1 MGEIIVRHPFDGDT
15 SISDMQRHLNLL
27 YTSDADVR
35 DIVSKW
41 CNVTST
47 TGEVRLGIKS
57 SNLSSSRLVQSCS
70 NVTSLGIRSY
80 LYTGTYCPN
89 QNIGYSYGGADFTL
103 DLDINNPAI
112 YFIDSDYGFG
122 IGVGTCKPLI
132 GVLKG
137 HTIDGVARNVMF
149 RTQNFKSHT
158 DQTVVNKFEITSS
171 SINGTWDDATTATPI
186 TDFYRN
192 TSLGKS
198 SGVAACQLIPEGSG
212 IILDGVYYLDGGAS
226 NPPSSGT
233 FKIGEEEFVSLGFNL
248 ALKL

>member
-1 MGEIIVRHPFDGDT
+1 MGQILTRYPFDGATTTNAMSARLNALYRTDT
-15 SISDMQRHLNLL
+15 E
-27 YTSDADVR
+27 VR

-41 CNVTST
+41 CNISSGASNVDLT
-47 TGEVRLGIKS
+47 LKS
-57 SNLSSSRLVQSCS
+57 SNLSSSKLYQIVSSDTAVGMQ
-70 NVTSLGIRSY
+70 SY
-80 LYTGTYCPN
+80 LQTTTVNPNKYTS
-89 QNIGYSYGGADFTL
+89 YSNGGAYL
-103 DLDINNPAI
+103 AVDLDKNNPAI
-112 YFIDSDYGFG
+112 YFIDSEYGFG
-122 IGVGTCKPLI
+122 IGVGICKPLI

-137 HTIDGVARNVMF
+137 HTIDGAERNVMF
-149 RTQNFKSHT
+149 RTQNYASYSSSPT
-158 DQTVVNKFEITSS
+158 DKFEITSS

-186 TDFYRN
+186 TDYYRN
-192 TSLGKS
+192 TSVSKS